1 MKTDMPRLLFAVA
14 LPALLSGCVTGVVDG
29 AGRTAG
35 PPAPPAPL
43 PEIRSL
49 APVPGMVW
57 VAGWW
62 HWDGTAY
69 VWLPGRW
76 ESPPPLP

>member
-1 MKTDMPRLLFAVA
+1 MKTDLPRLLRAVV
-14 LPALLSGCVTGVVDG
+14 LPALLSGCVTGV
-29 AGRTAG
+29 TG
-35 PPAPPAPL
+35 PAAAPPAPL
-43 PEIRSL
+43 PELRST

-57 VAGWW
+57 VAGAW
-62 HWDGTAY
+62 HWDGTTY